1 MPRPP
6 GEPLSPVAHL
16 GGSNMSRF
24 LMTAT
29 TVFASLL
36 PLAVVVALALFI

>member
-1 MPRPP
+1 LEDPTMT
-6 GEPLSPVAHL
+6 
-16 GGSNMSRF
+16 RF

-36 PLAVVVALALFI
+36 PLAVVVAIALLI